1 MFPVKV
7 WSGDSDSMYAD
18 KTDVVSPQMCYDAVW
33 DDEVTCDQIY
43 HSLCEKT
50 CGGGDG
56 DQVEE
61 PPMEC
66 IAAQRS
72 LDGNYVRWVR
82 DSCLEENRFVCER
95 PQTYDAEL
103 ELFLPAAYGTLPLS
117 KKLGPKEAAQ
127 RPLQGPNSTENV
139 WLEFQLEKRI
149 EIPI

>member
-18 KTDVVSPQMCYDAVW
+18 KTDVVSLQMCYDAVW

-50 CGGGDG
+50 CGDG

-66 IAAQRS
+66 IAAQ
-72 LDGNYVRWVR
+72 
-82 DSCLEENRFVCER
+82 
-95 PQTYDAEL
+95 
-103 ELFLPAAYGTLPLS
+103 
-117 KKLGPKEAAQ
+117 
-127 RPLQGPNSTENV
+127 GPNSIEQF
-139 WLEFQLEKRI
+139 WLEIPFVLGLYRFRFQKNRNSDSLI
-149 EIPI
+149 VFGLFSGIDSGMA